1 MYPLP
6 FPPCRTPSVCAAAS
20 GFVRLAWTHL
30 YIYCPLIYGGD
41 AVAANL
47 TSSFSFVVA
56 CYFAFLSTGTA
67 GKGVLRYDRPPSF
80 TTTQAQQRDETR
92 GRKHPSTQ
100 SYTRHTHTRQ
110 THQTQACTDAITSLS
125 WFSFVFFSSSLSLSH
140 VATLS
145 FRPAPLLFFSGHVGM
160 RHRLPV
166 REASRLQSRH
176 GHEPNART
184 EEERERDSDT
194 YRQASTYIHQHIR
207 AYTDTQRVAKRQA
220 ATPPSSTKKKYIYI
234 YITIITENRNT
245 CTPQR

>member
-184 EEERERDSDT
+184 EEERERETATRTDKQAHT
-194 YRQASTYIHQHIR
+194 YISTYVLTRTLREWQSDRRQHLPQ
-207 AYTDTQRVAKRQA
+207 AQKRN
-220 ATPPSSTKKKYIYI
+220 IYI
-234 YITIITENRNT
+234 YI
-245 CTPQR
+245 